1 MVFNNGVSNISLCD
15 SLFRNKEMDSS
26 ELTNKSE
33 KADIGCDG
41 WCEITVA
48 SLVPAYGWSVFSAQ
62 QGGSPAQPLK
72 SIKLVDLRYG
82 QGHFTPVNEK

>member
-48 SLVPAYGWSVFSAQ
+48 SLVPAYGWSLFSAW

-72 SIKLVDLRYG
+72 SIKLVDLRLWARTF
-82 QGHFTPVNEK
+82 HSSK